1 MTGYIRFFL
10 AFLVLLSH
18 AGIRFYGLNPGVVAV
33 VIFYLLAGSVVSHLL
48 AEIIPSG
55 KGQMPRFYLDRILR
69 IFPLYLYVVALT
81 ALFLF
86 FTSFGAP
93 QVSFI
98 KIINNLFII
107 PLNYFMYIDST
118 ILTNPSWCL
127 VPPSWSLGAELQ
139 AYLLLPLVIKN
150 YNLKILTTLASF
162 IVYMLANLSIFHPD
176 YFGYRL
182 IFGVFFIFVIG
193 SSMQRNNSTTLHT
206 SDTFDRWLP
215 LTAWVLIF
223 MSACIFFY
231 TDSFSP
237 AYSKETFLGLL
248 LGIPLIYLTFQTK
261 KKLPLNS
268 LLGSLSYG
276 VFLCHFLVIWFL
288 ESLNIAQKGNA
299 VYIILLLLLSI
310 FISYLGVVVVES
322 QITKVRIKRPRKKVA
337 VIS

>member
-18 AGIRFYGLNPGVVAV
+18 AGVRLYGLNPGVVAV

-48 AEIIPSG
+48 AEIIPRG
-55 KGQMPRFYLDRILR
+55 RGQIPRFYLDRILR

-86 FTSFGAP
+86 LTSFGEP
-93 QVSFI
+93 EISFI
-98 KIINNLFII
+98 KIVNNLLII

-118 ILTNPSWCL
+118 ILTKPSWCM
-127 VPPSWSLGAELQ
+127 VPPAWSLAAELQ
-139 AYLLLPLVIKN
+139 AYLLLPLVITN
-150 YNLKILTTLASF
+150 YNLKILLTLASF
-162 IVYMLANLSIFHPD
+162 IVYMVANLSLIHPD

-193 SSMQRNNSTTLHT
+193 GSMQRNNATTSNT
-206 SDTFDRWLP
+206 PDTFDRWLP
-215 LTAWVLIF
+215 LTAWMLIF
-223 MSACIFFY
+223 ISACILLY

-237 AYSKETFLGLL
+237 AYTKETFLGLL

-261 KKLPLNS
+261 KKFPLNS

-276 VFLCHFLVIWFL
+276 VFLCHFLGIWSL
-288 ESLNIAQKGNA
+288 EYLNIAQKNST
-299 VYIILLLLLSI
+299 IHIMILLVFST
-310 FISYLGVVVVES
+310 FISYLGVVVVER
-322 QITKVRIKRPRKKVA
+322 QITKARIKQA
-337 VIS
+337 H

>member
-1 MTGYIRFFL
+1 MTGYLRFIL

-18 AGIRFYGLNPGVVAV
+18 ADIRFYGLNPGVVAV

-48 AEIIPSG
+48 TEVIPSG
-55 KGQMPRFYLDRILR
+55 KGQIARFYVDRILR
-69 IFPLYLYVVALT
+69 IFPLYLYIIALT

-93 QVSFI
+93 KVSFI
-98 KIINNLFII
+98 KIINNLLII
-107 PLNYFMYIDST
+107 PLNYFMYLDST

-127 VPPSWSLGAELQ
+127 VPTSWSLGAELQ

-150 YNLKILTTLASF
+150 YNLKIVLTLASF
-162 IVYMLANLSIFHPD
+162 IVYMLANLSIIHSD

-182 IFGVFFIFVIG
+182 IFGVFFIFIIG
-193 SSMQRNNSTTLHT
+193 SSIQRNNSTTPHT
-206 SDTFDRWLP
+206 VDTFDRWLP
-215 LTAWVLIF
+215 LTAWALTFIN
-223 MSACIFFY
+223 AYIFFY

-237 AYSKETFLGLL
+237 AYTKETFLGLL
-248 LGIPLIYLTFQTK
+248 LGIPLIYLTFRAK
-261 KKLPLNS
+261 NNFPLNS

-288 ESLNIAQKGNA
+288 EPLDIAQKDKA
-299 VYIILLLLLSI
+299 VYIIILFLFST

-322 QITKVRIKRPRKKVA
+322 PITRIRVKRSLSKMA
-337 VIS
+337 